1 MTDTPGAGYIETFRS
16 NVFPWETDIVEHFT
30 VAYYYEKFAAAG
42 DRTLLSLGQD
52 PAATHTVDW
61 HTRYQ
66 RELRAGDSYHVLS
79 APISAEDGDLVI
91 GHKLFDSADGALCA
105 TTEQTVIGA
114 SAAPEALAVWDG
126 PAREIR
132 PDPLWGPAWVRTA
145 TDMVIPR
152 DLDRSGR
159 IGVDAIIHRFSAA
172 IAQVLGRAGMTA
184 GYLRERRIG
193 YSTFE
198 FQLRVAERAALGDPI
213 DCHSCFAQI
222 GRSSMRLVH
231 RLTRPTD
238 DAVVA
243 EMSQFGVHL
252 DMEARRPS
260 PIPEEFA
267 ERARAMLAE
276 TR

>member
-1 MTDTPGAGYIETFRS
+1 MSEPSAIAYFETFRS
-16 NVFPWETDIVEHFT
+16 NVFPWETDFVEHFT
-30 VAYYYEKFAAAG
+30 VACYYEKFAMAG
-42 DRTLLSLGQD
+42 DRALLALGQD

-66 RELRAGDSYHVLS
+66 RELRAGDCYHVLS
-79 APISAEDGDLVI
+79 APISAEEGDLVI
-91 GHKLFDSADGALCA
+91 GHKLYDSADGELCA

-132 PDPLWGPAWVRTA
+132 PQPAFGPQWVRTA
-145 TDMVIPR
+145 TDTVIRR
-152 DLDRSGR
+152 DLDRTGR
-159 IGVDAIIHRFSAA
+159 LGVDAMIHRFSAA
-172 IAQVLGRAGMTA
+172 IVQTLARAGMTPA
-184 GYLRERRIG
+184 YLRDNRIG

-198 FQLRVAERAALGDPI
+198 FQLRVVEPAALGEPV

-222 GRSSMRLVH
+222 GRSSMRMVH

-238 DAVVA
+238 DAVIA

-252 DMEARRPS
+252 DMAARRPS
-260 PIPEEFA
+260 AIPAALA
-267 ERARAMLAE
+267 ERARAMLAAPG
-276 TR
+276 

>member
-1 MTDTPGAGYIETFRS
+1 VSAYFETFRS
-16 NVFPWETDIVEHFT
+16 NVFPWETDVVEHFT
-30 VAYYYEKFAAAG
+30 VAYYYEKFAVAG
-42 DRTLLSLGQD
+42 DRALLALGQD
-52 PAATHTVDW
+52 PTAAHSVDW

-66 RELRAGDSYHVLS
+66 RELRAGDCYHVLS

-91 GHKLFDSADGALCA
+91 GHKLFDSGSGELCA

-114 SAAPEALAVWDG
+114 SASIEALVVWDG

-132 PDPLWGPAWVRTA
+132 PDPAWGPQWARTA

-159 IGVDAIIHRFSAA
+159 MGVEAMIHRFSAA
-172 IAQVLGRAGMTA
+172 IGQALAQAGMGA
-184 GYLRERRIG
+184 EYLRENRIG
-193 YSTFE
+193 FSTFE
-198 FQLRVAERAALGDPI
+198 FQLRVAERPALGEPV

-238 DAVVA
+238 GAVIA
-243 EMSQFGVHL
+243 ELSQFGVHL
-252 DMEARRPS
+252 DMQARRPS
-260 PIPEEFA
+260 AIPEALA
-267 ERARAMLAE
+267 ERARTMLAPPH
-276 TR
+276 TGTTA

>member
-1 MTDTPGAGYIETFRS
+1 MSGYVETFRS
-16 NVFPWETDIVEHFT
+16 NVFPWETDVVEHFT

-42 DRTLLSLGQD
+42 DRALLALGQD

-66 RELRAGDSYHVLS
+66 RELRAGDSYHVMS

-91 GHKLFDSADGALCA
+91 GHKLYDSADGTLCA
-105 TTEQTVIGA
+105 TTEQTVLGA
-114 SAAPEALAVWDG
+114 SASPDALVVWDG
-126 PAREIR
+126 PEREVR
-132 PDPLWGPAWVRTA
+132 PAPAWGPAWVRSA
-145 TDMVIPR
+145 TDLVIPR

-159 IGVDAIIHRFSAA
+159 MGVDAMIHRFSAA
-172 IAQVLGRAGMTA
+172 IAQVLVQAGMTPS
-184 GYLRERRIG
+184 YLREKRIG

-198 FQLRVAERAALGDPI
+198 FQLRVAERPVLGEPV

-222 GRSSMRLVH
+222 GRSSMRMVH

-243 EMSQFGVHL
+243 ELSQFGVHL
-252 DMEARRPS
+252 DLDARRPS
-260 PIPEEFA
+260 SIPPDLV
-267 ERARAMLAE
+267 ERARQMLAS
-276 TR
+276 TD